1 MSSEKIIEDQI
12 NELNNRINIE
22 KKENEEIENIIKE
35 IPQEMIQEYL
45 SNKENDDESLETLE
59 ETLLIMKQI
68 DIIKNINNIEE
79 ILDSLK
85 IIMNSEIIDYSFKK
99 DILKDTIKNGIYSK
113 IENGFISIKFP
124 IFDGQLLIAI
134 FENVKQNNYYNL
146 IKKYISVIS
155 SISEHY
161 KEEANYG
168 NIKKIEKKEGDIIS
182 DLIFKRMVTS
192 ILNKENLKDHKKN
205 KESIIDLLETIISY
219 LSKCLSNISE
229 LFNLI
234 SRNDS
239 ENFDILSI
247 LKYIS
252 NNLFSKIVLFFISN
266 ENFQLSDLNYIEK
279 IKVIQKITE
288 FNEELLTSYHY
299 DSLKNI
305 SLYDWIK
312 DNIENEINEFNE
324 NQKRFNIYMADKIKE
339 KINYEIEKK
348 SYEIEEVMDLIKML
362 IKDNQNIYICFR
374 NYKVMENII
383 IPSIGE
389 IIQIFRTFYNNDV
402 NIFNFRKNE
411 MSKDNISFISN
422 ILSQFM
428 NFINGFFSNFYERT
442 SLFDISFN
450 EKTSE
455 LSLIPLKEITEL
467 QELYSKL
474 MSKLD
479 ITME

>member
-1 MSSEKIIEDQI
+1 MSSEMIIEEQI
-12 NELNNRINIE
+12 NKLNNRINIE
-22 KKENEEIENIIKE
+22 KKEIEEIENIIKE
-35 IPQEMIQEYL
+35 IPQEMIQEYS
-45 SNKENDDESLETLE
+45 SNKENEDESLETLE

-68 DIIKNINNIEE
+68 DKIKNINDIDE
-79 ILDSLK
+79 ILDSLN

-99 DILKDTIKNGIYSK
+99 DILKDTIKNDFYTK
-113 IENGFISIKFP
+113 IESGLISIKFP
-124 IFDGQLLIAI
+124 IFDGQLLIGI
-134 FENVKQNNYYNL
+134 FENIKQNNYYNL

-155 SISEHY
+155 SISQNY

-182 DLIFKRMVTS
+182 ELIFKRMITS
-192 ILNKENLKDHKKN
+192 ILNKENLKDNKKN

-219 LSKCLSNISE
+219 LSKCLSNSSE

-234 SRNDS
+234 STNDS

-247 LKYIS
+247 IKYIS
-252 NNLFSKIVLFFISN
+252 NNLFSKIVLLFISN
-266 ENFQLSDLNYIEK
+266 ENFQLSNLNYIEK

-312 DNIENEINEFNE
+312 DNIENEINEINE
-324 NQKRFNIYMADKIKE
+324 NQKRFSNYMVDKIKE
-339 KINYEIEKK
+339 KINNEIEKK
-348 SYEIEEVMDLIKML
+348 TYEIEEVMDLIKMI
-362 IKDNQNIYICFR
+362 IKDNQNLYICIR

-383 IPSIGE
+383 IPSIGD
-389 IIQIFRTFYNNDV
+389 IIKVFRIFYNNDV

-411 MSKDNISFISN
+411 MSKENILFIAN
-422 ILSQFM
+422 ILSHFM

-455 LSLIPLKEITEL
+455 LSIISLKEITEL